1 MIIHPFQIEMTAIVF
16 CLDMCLN
23 LENNYL
29 VLNKYTGMNSTK
41 HRQTLCYFHMYNN
54 FLDSG
59 YCSLKHAEKL
69 RLNCC
74 KITFQELF

>member
-54 FLDSG
+54 FFG
-59 YCSLKHAEKL
+59 L
-69 RLNCC
+69 RLLFLEACR
-74 KITFQELF
+74 KIEAELL